1 VLGKEYVCAECGHRF
16 RTPEGMAH
24 DKRSL
29 MCPGCG
35 SYDLNISE
43 AVYAPPLVMRAKT
56 PAPAGDVWN
65 VRESK
70 LS

>member
-1 VLGKEYVCAECGHRF
+1 
-16 RTPEGMAH
+16 MAH

-35 SYDLNISE
+35 SFDLNISE

-65 VRESK
+65 VREHK